1 MAQGPDVRGDW
12 MAILLGAALLAGC
25 AERPAPTLSDSG
37 LVRSYVFTL
46 DGRAY
51 SVHRI
56 SDRENHYAVRT
67 RNGEP
72 GDRRA
77 MREAV
82 RLAYGCQSLALSE
95 TESDWRA
102 AEARGALCTG
112 GHQRYSDA
120 R

>member
-1 MAQGPDVRGDW
+1 MRRGW
-12 MAILLGAALLAGC
+12 LAILLGLALVAGC
-25 AERPAPTLSDSG
+25 AERPATTLSDSG

-46 DGRAY
+46 EGRAY

-56 SDRENHYAVRT
+56 SDQENLYAVRT
-67 RNGEP
+67 RDGEP

-77 MREAV
+77 MREVV

-112 GHQRYSDA
+112 GHQRYSDL